1 MSNVDNA
8 REFAFQIDK
17 EWAAKGQDIDDLV
30 HEVSMYA
37 IQNIVNSSPV
47 DTGRFRSNWIPSV
60 NSPNLVVTDQIK
72 SAAQV
77 ISEADAVLSAQDKL
91 PIVYI
96 QNNLPY
102 ANRLENGWSKQA
114 PSGMVAVTMAK
125 VQAQYEGKE
134 V

>member
-17 EWAAKGQDIDDLV
+17 EWAAKEQDIDDLV
-30 HEVSMYA
+30 HEVALQSLRG
-37 IQNIVNSSPV
+37 IVQMSPV
-47 DTGRFRSNWIPSV
+47 DTGRFRGNWIVSV
-60 NSPNLVVTDQIK
+60 NSPNMSSTQEVK
-72 SAAQV
+72 SPSQV
-77 ISEADAVLSAQDKL
+77 IAEGDAALGASDKL

-114 PSGMVAVTMAK
+114 PSGMVAVTMARI
-125 VQAQYEGKE
+125 QATYEGKE